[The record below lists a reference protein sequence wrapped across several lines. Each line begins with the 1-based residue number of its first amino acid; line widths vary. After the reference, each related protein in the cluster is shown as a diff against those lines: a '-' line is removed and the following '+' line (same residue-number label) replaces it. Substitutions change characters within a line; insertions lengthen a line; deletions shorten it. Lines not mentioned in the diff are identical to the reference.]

1 MNNSKTTR
9 KVSYFTRFLWFVA
22 GADVEMLS
30 LCPLDYKKYEA
41 IGMTILMTSLVGF
54 AAGSSAAWYFT
65 EDALWTLV
73 FGLFWS
79 LLIFSIDRSLVV
91 TLKKDPY
98 KKSYYVLPLVFRGFL
113 AILVAGIMSIPL
125 ELLVFNGF
133 IQNDIENYKSDLLKQ
148 QHKDSFDAQQSAEY
162 HSKSKSLNQLLKME
176 SCKKDDIEMLINNKR
191 SERQREVNML
201 NHPNT
206 TTYNNAKANANGLQ
220 RQLNELYSL
229 PNSDYRRN
237 RIPGLRS
244 QISHQRSVMAS
255 ERNAWNSKVNAR
267 ILELDNEIAQL
278 SDALRVVKEKIAKT
292 DREKQRVDSTSVS
305 YQTRAEESLNKTDER
320 FRNGNNFTLYYA
332 VLAHAIYKT
341 HKVTHERMGTDGKT
355 YTYETEEFVNKD
367 FMFLLWFIRAMFFVI
382 ELLPSIVKVV
392 SKAGQY
398 ELRVYHQEEELK
410 KYLHSQEYQD
420 YCYKMLHG
428 DNQLEMDLQAQRHD
442 AEKKVQHDIIQAIMN
457 AEESVAKESIDNWE
471 RLEKGKMLV
480 GNSVLLVY
488 FKKTNGIYK

>member
-1 MNNSKTTR
+1 MSNSKTTR

-22 GADVEMLS
+22 GADIEMLS

-41 IGMTILMTSLVGF
+41 IGMTILMTALVGF

-148 QHKDSFDAQQSAEY
+148 QHQDSFDAQQAAEY
-162 HSKSKSLNQLLKME
+162 DSKSKSLDQLLKSE
-176 SCKKDDIEMLINNKR
+176 SNKKDDIITAINDKR

-206 TTYNNAKANANGLQ
+206 TTYNNAQASANGLQ

-267 ILELDNEIAQL
+267 ISELDNEIAQL

-305 YQTRAEESLNKTDER
+305 YQARAEESLNKTDER

-442 AEKKVQHDIIQAIMN
+442 AEKKVQHDIIQAIIN
-457 AEESVAKESIDNWE
+457 AEESVAKDSIDNWE
-471 RLEKGKMLV
+471 RLEKGKMLAR
-480 GNSVLLVY
+480 NSVL
-488 FKKTNGIYK
+488 

>member
-1 MNNSKTTR
+1 MSNSNTTR
-9 KVSYFTRFLWFVA
+9 EVSYFTRFLWFVA
-22 GADVEMLS
+22 GSDIEMLS

-41 IGMTILMTSLVGF
+41 IGMTILMTALVGF

-148 QHKDSFDAQQSAEY
+148 QHQDSFDAQLAAEY
-162 HSKSKSLNQLLKME
+162 DSKSKSLDQLLKSE
-176 SCKKDDIEMLINNKR
+176 SNKKDDIITSINDKR

-206 TTYNNAKANANGLQ
+206 TTYNNAQASANGLQ

-267 ILELDNEIAQL
+267 ISELDNEIAQL
-278 SDALRVVKEKIAKT
+278 SDALRVAKENIART
-292 DREKQRVDSTSVS
+292 DKEKQRVDSTSVS
-305 YQTRAEESLNKTDER
+305 YQARAEESLNKTDER

-442 AEKKVQHDIIQAIMN
+442 AEKKVQHDIIQAIIN
-457 AEESVAKESIDNWE
+457 AEESVAKDSIDNWE

-480 GNSVLLVY
+480 RNSVL
-488 FKKTNGIYK
+488 

>member
-1 MNNSKTTR
+1 MSISKTTR
-9 KVSYFTRFLWFVA
+9 EVSYLTRFLWFIA
-22 GADVEMLS
+22 GADIEMLS

-162 HSKSKSLNQLLKME
+162 NSKSKSLNQLLKME

-292 DREKQRVDSTSVS
+292 DRDKQRVDSTSVS
-305 YQTRAEESLNKTDER
+305 YQARAEESLNKTDER

-442 AEKKVQHDIIQAIMN
+442 AEKKVQHDIIQAIIN
-457 AEESVAKESIDNWE
+457 AEESVAKDSIDNWE
-471 RLEKGKMLV
+471 KLEKGKMLV
-480 GNSVLLVY
+480 RNGVL
-488 FKKTNGIYK
+488 

>member
-1 MNNSKTTR
+1 MSNSNTTR
-9 KVSYFTRFLWFVA
+9 EVSYFTRFLWFVA
-22 GADVEMLS
+22 GADIEMLS

-65 EDALWTLV
+65 EDTLWTLA

-91 TLKKDPY
+91 TLKKNPY

-148 QHKDSFDAQQSAEY
+148 QHQDSFDAQQAAEY
-162 HSKSKSLNQLLKME
+162 DSKSKSLDQLLKSE
-176 SCKKDDIEMLINNKR
+176 SNKKDDIITAINDKR
-191 SERQREVNML
+191 SERQREANML

-206 TTYNNAKANANGLQ
+206 TTYNNAQASANGLQ

-229 PNSDYRRN
+229 SNSDYRRN

-267 ILELDNEIAQL
+267 ISELDNEIAQL
-278 SDALRVVKEKIAKT
+278 SDALRVAKENIART

-305 YQTRAEESLNKTDER
+305 YQARAEESLNKTDER

-442 AEKKVQHDIIQAIMN
+442 AEKKVQHDIIQAIIN
-457 AEESVAKESIDNWE
+457 AEESVAKDSIDNWE
-471 RLEKGKMLV
+471 KLEKGKMLV
-480 GNSVLLVY
+480 RNSVL
-488 FKKTNGIYK
+488 

>member
-1 MNNSKTTR
+1 
-9 KVSYFTRFLWFVA
+9 
-22 GADVEMLS
+22 MLS

-65 EDALWTLV
+65 EDTLWTLA

-148 QHKDSFDAQQSAEY
+148 QHDDSFDAQQAAEY
-162 HSKSKSLNQLLKME
+162 DSKSESLNQLLKTE
-176 SCKKDDIEMLINNKR
+176 SSKKDDIEMSINNKR

-206 TTYNNAKANANGLQ
+206 TTYNNAQASANGLQ

-244 QISHQRSVMAS
+244 QISHQRSVMSS
-255 ERNAWNSKVNAR
+255 EINAWNSKVNAR
-267 ILELDNEIAQL
+267 ISELDNEIAQL
-278 SDALRVVKEKIAKT
+278 SDALRVAKETIART
-292 DREKQRVDSTSVS
+292 DKEKQRVDSTSVS
-305 YQTRAEESLNKTDER
+305 YQARAEESLNKTDER

-442 AEKKVQHDIIQAIMN
+442 AEKKVQHDIIQAIIN
-457 AEESVAKESIDNWE
+457 AEESVAKDSIDNWE
-471 RLEKGKMLV
+471 KLEKGKMLV
-480 GNSVLLVY
+480 RNSVL
-488 FKKTNGIYK
+488 

>member
-1 MNNSKTTR
+1 MSNSNTTR
-9 KVSYFTRFLWFVA
+9 EVSCFTRFLWFVA
-22 GADVEMLS
+22 GADIEMLS

-65 EDALWTLV
+65 EEALWTLV

-148 QHKDSFDAQQSAEY
+148 QHQDSFDAQQAAEY
-162 HSKSKSLNQLLKME
+162 DSKSKSLDQLLKSE
-176 SCKKDDIEMLINNKR
+176 SNKKDDIITAINDKR

-206 TTYNNAKANANGLQ
+206 TTYNNAQASANGLQ

-255 ERNAWNSKVNAR
+255 ERNAWNTKVNAR
-267 ILELDNEIAQL
+267 ISELDNEIAQL
-278 SDALRVVKEKIAKT
+278 SDALRVAKENIART
-292 DREKQRVDSTSVS
+292 DKEKQRVDSTSVS
-305 YQTRAEESLNKTDER
+305 YQARAEESLNKTDER

-442 AEKKVQHDIIQAIMN
+442 AEKKVQHDIIQAIIN
-457 AEESVAKESIDNWE
+457 AEESVAKDSIDNWE
-471 RLEKGKMLV
+471 KLEKGKMLV
-480 GNSVLLVY
+480 RNSVL
-488 FKKTNGIYK
+488 

>member
-1 MNNSKTTR
+1 MSNSKTTR
-9 KVSYFTRFLWFVA
+9 EVSFFTRFLWFVA
-22 GADVEMLS
+22 GADIEMLS

-148 QHKDSFDAQQSAEY
+148 QHQDSFDAQQAAEY
-162 HSKSKSLNQLLKME
+162 DSKSKSLDQLLKSE
-176 SCKKDDIEMLINNKR
+176 SNKKDDIITAINDKR
-191 SERQREVNML
+191 SERQREANML

-206 TTYNNAKANANGLQ
+206 TTYNNAQASANGLQ

-267 ILELDNEIAQL
+267 ISELDNEIAQL
-278 SDALRVVKEKIAKT
+278 SDALRVAKETIART
-292 DREKQRVDSTSVS
+292 DKEKQRVDSTSVS
-305 YQTRAEESLNKTDER
+305 YQARAEESLNKTDER

-442 AEKKVQHDIIQAIMN
+442 AEKKVQHDIIQAIIN
-457 AEESVAKESIDNWE
+457 AEESVAKDSIDNWE
-471 RLEKGKMLV
+471 KLEKGKMLV
-480 GNSVLLVY
+480 RNGVL
-488 FKKTNGIYK
+488 

>member
-1 MNNSKTTR
+1 MSNSKTTR

-206 TTYNNAKANANGLQ
+206 TTYNNAQASANGLQ

-255 ERNAWNSKVNAR
+255 ERNAWNSKVNAH
-267 ILELDNEIAQL
+267 ISELDNEIAQL

-305 YQTRAEESLNKTDER
+305 YQARAEESLNKTDER

-442 AEKKVQHDIIQAIMN
+442 AEKKVQHDIIQAIIN
-457 AEESVAKESIDNWE
+457 AEESVAKDSIDNWE
-471 RLEKGKMLV
+471 KLEKGKMLV
-480 GNSVLLVY
+480 RNSVL
-488 FKKTNGIYK
+488 

>member
-1 MNNSKTTR
+1 MSNSKTTR
-9 KVSYFTRFLWFVA
+9 EVSFFTRFLWFVA
-22 GADVEMLS
+22 GADIEMLS

-148 QHKDSFDAQQSAEY
+148 QHQDSFDAQQAAEY
-162 HSKSKSLNQLLKME
+162 DSKSKSLDQLLKSE
-176 SCKKDDIEMLINNKR
+176 SNKKDDIITAINDKR
-191 SERQREVNML
+191 SERQREANML

-206 TTYNNAKANANGLQ
+206 TTYNNAQASANGLQ

-267 ILELDNEIAQL
+267 ISELDNEIAQL
-278 SDALRVVKEKIAKT
+278 SDALRVAKENIART

-305 YQTRAEESLNKTDER
+305 YQARAEESLNKTDER

-442 AEKKVQHDIIQAIMN
+442 AEKKVQHDIIQAIIN
-457 AEESVAKESIDNWE
+457 AEESVAKDSIDNWE

-480 GNSVLLVY
+480 RNSVL
-488 FKKTNGIYK
+488 

>member
-1 MNNSKTTR
+1 MSISKTTR
-9 KVSYFTRFLWFVA
+9 EVSYLTRFLWFIA
-22 GADVEMLS
+22 GADIEMLS

-41 IGMTILMTSLVGF
+41 IGMTILMTALVGF

-305 YQTRAEESLNKTDER
+305 YQARAEESLNKTDER

-442 AEKKVQHDIIQAIMN
+442 AEKKVQHDIIQAIIN
-457 AEESVAKESIDNWE
+457 AEESVAKDSIDNWE
-471 RLEKGKMLV
+471 KLEKGKMLV
-480 GNSVLLVY
+480 GNSVL
-488 FKKTNGIYK
+488 

>member
-1 MNNSKTTR
+1 MSNSNTTR
-9 KVSYFTRFLWFVA
+9 EVSYFTRFLWFVA
-22 GADVEMLS
+22 GADIEMLS

-148 QHKDSFDAQQSAEY
+148 QHQDSFDAQQAAEY
-162 HSKSKSLNQLLKME
+162 DSKSKSLDQLLKSE
-176 SCKKDDIEMLINNKR
+176 SNKKDDIITAINDKR

-206 TTYNNAKANANGLQ
+206 TTYNNAQASANGLQ

-255 ERNAWNSKVNAR
+255 ERNAWNTKVNAR
-267 ILELDNEIAQL
+267 ISELDNEIAQL
-278 SDALRVVKEKIAKT
+278 SDALRVAKENIART

-305 YQTRAEESLNKTDER
+305 YQAKAEESLNKTDER

-442 AEKKVQHDIIQAIMN
+442 AEKKVQHDIIQAIIN
-457 AEESVAKESIDNWE
+457 AEESVAKDSIDNWE
-471 RLEKGKMLV
+471 RFEKGKMLV
-480 GNSVLLVY
+480 RNSVL
-488 FKKTNGIYK
+488 

>member
-1 MNNSKTTR
+1 MSNSKTTR

-206 TTYNNAKANANGLQ
+206 TTYNNAKANTNGLQ

-267 ILELDNEIAQL
+267 ISELDNEIAQL
-278 SDALRVVKEKIAKT
+278 SDALRVAKENIART

-305 YQTRAEESLNKTDER
+305 YQARAEESLNKTDER

-442 AEKKVQHDIIQAIMN
+442 AEKKVQHDIIQAIIN
-457 AEESVAKESIDNWE
+457 AEESVAKDSIDNWE

-480 GNSVLLVY
+480 RNSVL
-488 FKKTNGIYK
+488 

>member
-1 MNNSKTTR
+1 MSNSNTTR
-9 KVSYFTRFLWFVA
+9 EVSCFTRFLWFVA
-22 GADVEMLS
+22 GADIEMLS

-98 KKSYYVLPLVFRGFL
+98 KKSYYVLPLVFIGFL

-148 QHKDSFDAQQSAEY
+148 QHQDSFDAQQAAEY
-162 HSKSKSLNQLLKME
+162 DSKSKSLDQLLKSE
-176 SCKKDDIEMLINNKR
+176 SNKKDDIITAINDKR
-191 SERQREVNML
+191 SERQREANML

-206 TTYNNAKANANGLQ
+206 TTYNNAQASANGLQ

-229 PNSDYRRN
+229 SNSDYRRN

-267 ILELDNEIAQL
+267 ISELDNEIAQL
-278 SDALRVVKEKIAKT
+278 SDALRVAKENIART

-305 YQTRAEESLNKTDER
+305 YQARAEESLNKTDER

-442 AEKKVQHDIIQAIMN
+442 AEKKVQYDIIQAIIN
-457 AEESVAKESIDNWE
+457 AEASVAKDSIDNWE
-471 RLEKGKMLV
+471 KLEKGKMLV
-480 GNSVLLVY
+480 RNGVL
-488 FKKTNGIYK
+488 

>member
-1 MNNSKTTR
+1 MSISKTTR
-9 KVSYFTRFLWFVA
+9 EVSYLTRFLWFIA
-22 GADVEMLS
+22 GADIEMLS

-41 IGMTILMTSLVGF
+41 IGMTILMTALVGF

-305 YQTRAEESLNKTDER
+305 YQARAEESLNKTDER

-442 AEKKVQHDIIQAIMN
+442 AEKKVQYDIIQAIIN
-457 AEESVAKESIDNWE
+457 AEESVAKDSIDNWE
-471 RLEKGKMLV
+471 KIEKGKMLAR
-480 GNSVLLVY
+480 NSVL
-488 FKKTNGIYK
+488 

>member
-1 MNNSKTTR
+1 MSNSNTTR
-9 KVSYFTRFLWFVA
+9 EVSYFTRFLWFVA
-22 GADVEMLS
+22 GADIEMLS

-65 EDALWTLV
+65 EDALWTLF

-148 QHKDSFDAQQSAEY
+148 QHQDSFDTQQAAEY
-162 HSKSKSLNQLLKME
+162 DSKSKSLDKLLKSE
-176 SCKKDDIEMLINNKR
+176 SNKKDNIITAINDRR

-206 TTYNNAKANANGLQ
+206 TTYNNAQASANGLQ

-229 PNSDYRRN
+229 SNSDYRRN

-255 ERNAWNSKVNAR
+255 ERNAWNTKVNAR
-267 ILELDNEIAQL
+267 ISELDNEIAQL
-278 SDALRVVKEKIAKT
+278 SDALRVAKENIART

-305 YQTRAEESLNKTDER
+305 YQARAEESLNKTDER

-442 AEKKVQHDIIQAIMN
+442 AEKKVQHDIIQAIIN
-457 AEESVAKESIDNWE
+457 AEESVAKDSIDNWKK
-471 RLEKGKMLV
+471 LEKGKMLV
-480 GNSVLLVY
+480 RNSVL
-488 FKKTNGIYK
+488 

>member
-1 MNNSKTTR
+1 MSNSNTTR
-9 KVSYFTRFLWFVA
+9 EVSCFTRFLWFVA
-22 GADVEMLS
+22 GADIEMLS

-148 QHKDSFDAQQSAEY
+148 QHQDSFDAQQAAEY
-162 HSKSKSLNQLLKME
+162 DSKSKSLDQLLKSE
-176 SCKKDDIEMLINNKR
+176 SNKKDDIITSINDKR

-267 ILELDNEIAQL
+267 ISELDNEIAQL
-278 SDALRVVKEKIAKT
+278 SDALRVAKENIART

-305 YQTRAEESLNKTDER
+305 YQARAEESLNKTDER

-428 DNQLEMDLQAQRHD
+428 DSQLEMDLQAQRHD
-442 AEKKVQHDIIQAIMN
+442 AEKKVQHDIIQAIIN
-457 AEESVAKESIDNWE
+457 AEESVAKDSIDNWE
-471 RLEKGKMLV
+471 KLEKGKMLV
-480 GNSVLLVY
+480 RNGVL
-488 FKKTNGIYK
+488 

>member
-1 MNNSKTTR
+1 MSNSKTTR

-22 GADVEMLS
+22 GADVKMLS

-148 QHKDSFDAQQSAEY
+148 QHQDSFDAQQAAEY
-162 HSKSKSLNQLLKME
+162 DSKSKSLDQLLKSE
-176 SCKKDDIEMLINNKR
+176 SNKKDDIITAINDKR
-191 SERQREVNML
+191 SERQREANML

-206 TTYNNAKANANGLQ
+206 TTYNNAQASANGLQ

-229 PNSDYRRN
+229 SNSDYRRN

-267 ILELDNEIAQL
+267 ISELDNEIAQL
-278 SDALRVVKEKIAKT
+278 SDALRVAKENIART

-305 YQTRAEESLNKTDER
+305 YQARAEESLNKTDER

-442 AEKKVQHDIIQAIMN
+442 AEKKVQHDIIQAIIN
-457 AEESVAKESIDNWE
+457 AEESVAKDSIDNWE
-471 RLEKGKMLV
+471 KLEKGKMLV
-480 GNSVLLVY
+480 RNSVL
-488 FKKTNGIYK
+488 

>member
-1 MNNSKTTR
+1 M
-9 KVSYFTRFLWFVA
+9 
-22 GADVEMLS
+22 
-30 LCPLDYKKYEA
+30 
-41 IGMTILMTSLVGF
+41 
-54 AAGSSAAWYFT
+54 
-65 EDALWTLV
+65 
-73 FGLFWS
+73 
-79 LLIFSIDRSLVV
+79 LIFSIDRSLVV

-255 ERNAWNSKVNAR
+255 ERNAWNTKVNAR

-305 YQTRAEESLNKTDER
+305 YQARAEESLNKTDER

-442 AEKKVQHDIIQAIMN
+442 AEKKVQHDIIQAIIN
-457 AEESVAKESIDNWE
+457 AEESVAKDSIDNWE
-471 RLEKGKMLV
+471 KLEKGKMLV
-480 GNSVLLVY
+480 RNSVL
-488 FKKTNGIYK
+488 

>member
-1 MNNSKTTR
+1 MSISKTTR
-9 KVSYFTRFLWFVA
+9 EVSYLTRFLWFIA
-22 GADVEMLS
+22 GADIEMLS

-41 IGMTILMTSLVGF
+41 IGMTILMTALVGF

-206 TTYNNAKANANGLQ
+206 TTYNNAKASSNGLQ

-267 ILELDNEIAQL
+267 ISELDNEIAQL
-278 SDALRVVKEKIAKT
+278 SDALRVAKETIART
-292 DREKQRVDSTSVS
+292 DKEKQRVDSTSVS
-305 YQTRAEESLNKTDER
+305 YQARAEESLNKTDER

-480 GNSVLLVY
+480 GNSVL
-488 FKKTNGIYK
+488 

>member
-1 MNNSKTTR
+1 MSISKTTR
-9 KVSYFTRFLWFVA
+9 EVSYLTRFLWFIA
-22 GADVEMLS
+22 GADIEMLS

-41 IGMTILMTSLVGF
+41 IGMTILMTALVGF

-73 FGLFWS
+73 LGLFWS

-255 ERNAWNSKVNAR
+255 ERNAWNSKVNAH
-267 ILELDNEIAQL
+267 ISELDNEIAQL

-305 YQTRAEESLNKTDER
+305 YQARAEESLNKTDER

-442 AEKKVQHDIIQAIMN
+442 AEKKVQHDIIQAIIN
-457 AEESVAKESIDNWE
+457 AEESVAKDSIDNWE
-471 RLEKGKMLV
+471 KLEKGKMLV
-480 GNSVLLVY
+480 RNSVL
-488 FKKTNGIYK
+488 

>member
-1 MNNSKTTR
+1 MSNSKTTR
-9 KVSYFTRFLWFVA
+9 EVSFFTRFLWFVA
-22 GADVEMLS
+22 GADIEMLS

-98 KKSYYVLPLVFRGFL
+98 KKSYYVSPLVFRGFL

-148 QHKDSFDAQQSAEY
+148 QHQDSFDAQQAAEY
-162 HSKSKSLNQLLKME
+162 DSKSKSLNQLLKTE
-176 SCKKDDIEMLINNKR
+176 SSKKDDIITAINDKR
-191 SERQREVNML
+191 SERQREANML

-206 TTYNNAKANANGLQ
+206 TTYNNAQTSANGLQ

-278 SDALRVVKEKIAKT
+278 SDALRVAKENIART

-305 YQTRAEESLNKTDER
+305 YQARAEESLNKTDER

-442 AEKKVQHDIIQAIMN
+442 AEKKVQHDIIQAIIN
-457 AEESVAKESIDNWE
+457 AEESVAKDSIDNWE
-471 RLEKGKMLV
+471 KLEKGKMLV
-480 GNSVLLVY
+480 RNGVL
-488 FKKTNGIYK
+488 

>member
-1 MNNSKTTR
+1 MSNSKTTR

-148 QHKDSFDAQQSAEY
+148 QHQDSFDAQQAAEY
-162 HSKSKSLNQLLKME
+162 DSKSKSLDQLLKSE
-176 SCKKDDIEMLINNKR
+176 SNKKDDIITAINDKR
-191 SERQREVNML
+191 SERQREANML

-206 TTYNNAKANANGLQ
+206 TTYNNAQASANGLQ

-229 PNSDYRRN
+229 SNSDYRRN

-267 ILELDNEIAQL
+267 ISELDNEIAQL
-278 SDALRVVKEKIAKT
+278 SDALRVAKENIART

-305 YQTRAEESLNKTDER
+305 YQARAEESLNKTDER

-442 AEKKVQHDIIQAIMN
+442 AEKKVQYDIIQAIIN
-457 AEESVAKESIDNWE
+457 AEESVAKDSIDHWE
-471 RLEKGKMLV
+471 KLEKGKMLTR
-480 GNSVLLVY
+480 NSVL
-488 FKKTNGIYK
+488 

>member
-1 MNNSKTTR
+1 MSNSKTTR

-148 QHKDSFDAQQSAEY
+148 QHQDSFDAQQAAEY
-162 HSKSKSLNQLLKME
+162 DSKSKSLDQLLKSE
-176 SCKKDDIEMLINNKR
+176 SNKKDDIITAINDKR

-255 ERNAWNSKVNAR
+255 ERNAWNTKVNAR

-305 YQTRAEESLNKTDER
+305 YQARAEESLNKTDER

-442 AEKKVQHDIIQAIMN
+442 AEKKVQYDIIQAIIN
-457 AEESVAKESIDNWE
+457 AEESVAKDSIDNWE
-471 RLEKGKMLV
+471 KLEKGKMLAR
-480 GNSVLLVY
+480 NSVL
-488 FKKTNGIYK
+488 

>member
-1 MNNSKTTR
+1 MSISKTTR
-9 KVSYFTRFLWFVA
+9 EVSYLTRFLWFIA
-22 GADVEMLS
+22 GADIEMLS

-41 IGMTILMTSLVGF
+41 IGMTILMTALVGF

-206 TTYNNAKANANGLQ
+206 TTYNNAKASSNGLQ

-244 QISHQRSVMAS
+244 QINHERRIMAS

-305 YQTRAEESLNKTDER
+305 YQARAEESLNKTDER

-480 GNSVLLVY
+480 GNSVL
-488 FKKTNGIYK
+488 

>member
-1 MNNSKTTR
+1 MSNSNTTR
-9 KVSYFTRFLWFVA
+9 EVSCFTRFLWFVA
-22 GADVEMLS
+22 GADIEMLS

-148 QHKDSFDAQQSAEY
+148 QHQDSFDAQQAAEY
-162 HSKSKSLNQLLKME
+162 DSKSKSLDQLLKSE
-176 SCKKDDIEMLINNKR
+176 SNKKDDIITAINDKR
-191 SERQREVNML
+191 SERQREANML

-206 TTYNNAKANANGLQ
+206 TTYNNAQASANGLQ

-229 PNSDYRRN
+229 SNSDYRRN

-267 ILELDNEIAQL
+267 ISELDNEIAQL
-278 SDALRVVKEKIAKT
+278 SDALRVAKENIART

-305 YQTRAEESLNKTDER
+305 YQARAEESLNKTDER

-442 AEKKVQHDIIQAIMN
+442 AEKKVQHDIIQAIIN
-457 AEESVAKESIDNWE
+457 AEESVAKDSIDNWE
-471 RLEKGKMLV
+471 KLEKGKMLV
-480 GNSVLLVY
+480 RNSVL
-488 FKKTNGIYK
+488 

>member
-1 MNNSKTTR
+1 MSNSNTTR
-9 KVSYFTRFLWFVA
+9 EVSYFTRFLWFVT
-22 GADVEMLS
+22 GADIEMLS

-148 QHKDSFDAQQSAEY
+148 QHQDSFDAQQAAEY
-162 HSKSKSLNQLLKME
+162 DSKSKSLDQLLKSE
-176 SCKKDDIEMLINNKR
+176 SNKKDDIITAINDKR

-206 TTYNNAKANANGLQ
+206 TTYNDAQGSANGLQ

-267 ILELDNEIAQL
+267 ISELDNEIAQL
-278 SDALRVVKEKIAKT
+278 SDALRVAKENIART
-292 DREKQRVDSTSVS
+292 DKEKQRVDSTSVS
-305 YQTRAEESLNKTDER
+305 YQARAEESLNKTDER

-442 AEKKVQHDIIQAIMN
+442 AEKKVQHDIIQAIIN
-457 AEESVAKESIDNWE
+457 AEESVAKDSIDNWE

-480 GNSVLLVY
+480 RNSVL
-488 FKKTNGIYK
+488 

>member
-1 MNNSKTTR
+1 MSNSNTTR
-9 KVSYFTRFLWFVA
+9 EVSYFTRFLWFVA
-22 GADVEMLS
+22 GADIEMLS

-41 IGMTILMTSLVGF
+41 IGMTILMTALVGF

-148 QHKDSFDAQQSAEY
+148 QHEDSFDAQQAAEY
-162 HSKSKSLNQLLKME
+162 DSKSKSLDQLLKSE
-176 SCKKDDIEMLINNKR
+176 SNKKDDIITAINAKR

-206 TTYNNAKANANGLQ
+206 TTYNNAQASANGLQ

-244 QISHQRSVMAS
+244 QISHQRSLMAS
-255 ERNAWNSKVNAR
+255 ERHAWNSKINAR
-267 ILELDNEIAQL
+267 ISELDNEIAQL
-278 SDALRVVKEKIAKT
+278 SDALRVAKENIART
-292 DREKQRVDSTSVS
+292 DKEKQRVDSTSVS

-410 KYLHSQEYQD
+410 KYLHSQEYQN
-420 YCYKMLHG
+420 YCYNMLHG
-428 DNQLEMDLQAQRHD
+428 DHQLEMDLLAQRHD
-442 AEKKVQHDIIQAIMN
+442 AEKKVQHDIIQAIIN

-480 GNSVLLVY
+480 GNSVL
-488 FKKTNGIYK
+488 

>member
-1 MNNSKTTR
+1 MSNSNTTR
-9 KVSYFTRFLWFVA
+9 EVSYFTRFLWFVA
-22 GADVEMLS
+22 GADIEMLS

-148 QHKDSFDAQQSAEY
+148 QHQDSFDAQQAAEY
-162 HSKSKSLNQLLKME
+162 DSKSKSLDQLLKSE
-176 SCKKDDIEMLINNKR
+176 SNKKDDIITAINDKR

-206 TTYNNAKANANGLQ
+206 TTYNNAQGSANGLQ

-255 ERNAWNSKVNAR
+255 ERNAWNTKVNAR
-267 ILELDNEIAQL
+267 ISELDNEIAQL
-278 SDALRVVKEKIAKT
+278 SDALRVAKENIART

-305 YQTRAEESLNKTDER
+305 YQAKAEESLNKTDER

-442 AEKKVQHDIIQAIMN
+442 AEKKVQHDIIQAIIN
-457 AEESVAKESIDNWE
+457 AEESVAKDSIDNWE

-480 GNSVLLVY
+480 RNSVL
-488 FKKTNGIYK
+488 

>member
-1 MNNSKTTR
+1 MSISKTTR
-9 KVSYFTRFLWFVA
+9 EVSYLTRFLWFIA
-22 GADVEMLS
+22 GADIEMLS

-41 IGMTILMTSLVGF
+41 IGMTILMTALVGF

-191 SERQREVNML
+191 SERQKEVNML

-255 ERNAWNSKVNAR
+255 ERNAWNTKVNAR
-267 ILELDNEIAQL
+267 ISELDNEIAQL
-278 SDALRVVKEKIAKT
+278 SDALRVAKENIART

-305 YQTRAEESLNKTDER
+305 YQARAEESLNKTDER

-480 GNSVLLVY
+480 GNSVL
-488 FKKTNGIYK
+488 

>member
-1 MNNSKTTR
+1 MSNSNTTR
-9 KVSYFTRFLWFVA
+9 EVSYFTRFLWFVA
-22 GADVEMLS
+22 GADIEMLS

-148 QHKDSFDAQQSAEY
+148 QHQDSFDAQQAAEY
-162 HSKSKSLNQLLKME
+162 DSKSKSLDQLLKSE
-176 SCKKDDIEMLINNKR
+176 SNKKDDIITAINDKR

-206 TTYNNAKANANGLQ
+206 TTYNNAQASANGLQ

-229 PNSDYRRN
+229 SNSDYRRN

-267 ILELDNEIAQL
+267 ISELDNEIAQL
-278 SDALRVVKEKIAKT
+278 SDALRVAKENIART

-305 YQTRAEESLNKTDER
+305 YQARAEESLNKTDER

-442 AEKKVQHDIIQAIMN
+442 AEKKVQHDIIQAIIN
-457 AEESVAKESIDNWE
+457 AEESVAKDSIDNWE
-471 RLEKGKMLV
+471 KLEKGKMLV
-480 GNSVLLVY
+480 RNSVL
-488 FKKTNGIYK
+488 

>member
-1 MNNSKTTR
+1 MSNSKTTR
-9 KVSYFTRFLWFVA
+9 EVSFFTRFLWFVA
-22 GADVEMLS
+22 GADIEMLS
-30 LCPLDYKKYEA
+30 LCPLDHKKYEA

-255 ERNAWNSKVNAR
+255 ERNAWNSKVNAH
-267 ILELDNEIAQL
+267 ISELDNEIAQL

-305 YQTRAEESLNKTDER
+305 YQARAEESLNKTDER

-442 AEKKVQHDIIQAIMN
+442 AEKKVQHDIIQAIIN
-457 AEESVAKESIDNWE
+457 AEESVAKDSIDNWE
-471 RLEKGKMLV
+471 KLEKGKMLV
-480 GNSVLLVY
+480 RNSVL
-488 FKKTNGIYK
+488 

>member
-1 MNNSKTTR
+1 MSNSNTTR
-9 KVSYFTRFLWFVA
+9 EVSCFTRFLWFVA
-22 GADVEMLS
+22 GADIEMLS

-73 FGLFWS
+73 FGMFWS

-148 QHKDSFDAQQSAEY
+148 QHQDSFDAQQAAEY
-162 HSKSKSLNQLLKME
+162 DSKSKSLDQLLKSE
-176 SCKKDDIEMLINNKR
+176 SNKKDDIITAINDKR
-191 SERQREVNML
+191 SERQREANML

-206 TTYNNAKANANGLQ
+206 TTYNNAQASANGLQ

-229 PNSDYRRN
+229 SNSDYRRN

-244 QISHQRSVMAS
+244 QISHQRSVMSS
-255 ERNAWNSKVNAR
+255 EINAWNSKVNAR
-267 ILELDNEIAQL
+267 ISELDNEIAQL
-278 SDALRVVKEKIAKT
+278 SDALRVAKENVART

-305 YQTRAEESLNKTDER
+305 YQARAEESLNKTDER

-442 AEKKVQHDIIQAIMN
+442 AEKKVQHDIIQAIIN
-457 AEESVAKESIDNWE
+457 AEESVAKDSIDNWE

-480 GNSVLLVY
+480 GNSVL
-488 FKKTNGIYK
+488 

>member
-1 MNNSKTTR
+1 MSNSNTTR
-9 KVSYFTRFLWFVA
+9 EVSCFTRFLWFVA
-22 GADVEMLS
+22 GADIEMLS

-54 AAGSSAAWYFT
+54 AAGSSAAWSFT

-73 FGLFWS
+73 FGMFWS
-79 LLIFSIDRSLVV
+79 LLIFSINRSLVV

-148 QHKDSFDAQQSAEY
+148 QHQDSFDAQQAAEY
-162 HSKSKSLNQLLKME
+162 DSKSKSLDQLLKSE
-176 SCKKDDIEMLINNKR
+176 SNKKDDIITAINDKR
-191 SERQREVNML
+191 SERQREANML

-206 TTYNNAKANANGLQ
+206 TTYNNAQASANGLQ

-267 ILELDNEIAQL
+267 ISELDNEIAQL
-278 SDALRVVKEKIAKT
+278 SDALRVAKETIART
-292 DREKQRVDSTSVS
+292 DKEKQRVDSTSVS
-305 YQTRAEESLNKTDER
+305 YQARAEESLNKTDER

-442 AEKKVQHDIIQAIMN
+442 AEKKVQHDIIQAIIN
-457 AEESVAKESIDNWE
+457 AEESVAKDSIDNWE
-471 RLEKGKMLV
+471 KLEKGKMLV
-480 GNSVLLVY
+480 RNSVL
-488 FKKTNGIYK
+488 

>member
-1 MNNSKTTR
+1 MSNSNTTR
-9 KVSYFTRFLWFVA
+9 EVSYFTRFLWFVA
-22 GADVEMLS
+22 GADIEMLS

-113 AILVAGIMSIPL
+113 AIWVAGIMSIPL

-148 QHKDSFDAQQSAEY
+148 QHQDSFDAQQAAEY
-162 HSKSKSLNQLLKME
+162 DSKSKSLDQLLKSE
-176 SCKKDDIEMLINNKR
+176 SNKKDDIITAINDKR

-206 TTYNNAKANANGLQ
+206 TTYNNAQGSANGLQ

-255 ERNAWNSKVNAR
+255 ERNAWNTKVNAR
-267 ILELDNEIAQL
+267 ISELDNEIAQL
-278 SDALRVVKEKIAKT
+278 SDALRVAKENIART

-305 YQTRAEESLNKTDER
+305 YQAKAEESLNKTDER

-442 AEKKVQHDIIQAIMN
+442 AEKKVQHDIIQAIIN
-457 AEESVAKESIDNWE
+457 AEESVAKDSIDNWE
-471 RLEKGKMLV
+471 RFEKGKMLV
-480 GNSVLLVY
+480 RNSVL
-488 FKKTNGIYK
+488 

>member
-1 MNNSKTTR
+1 MSNSNTTR
-9 KVSYFTRFLWFVA
+9 EVSYFTRFLWFVA
-22 GADVEMLS
+22 GADIEMLS

-41 IGMTILMTSLVGF
+41 IGMTILMTALVGF

-148 QHKDSFDAQQSAEY
+148 QHQDSFDAQQATEY
-162 HSKSKSLNQLLKME
+162 DSKSKSLNQLLKTE
-176 SCKKDDIEMLINNKR
+176 SSKKDDIEMSINNKR

-206 TTYNNAKANANGLQ
+206 TTYNNAQTSANGLQ

-255 ERNAWNSKVNAR
+255 ERNAWNTKVNAR
-267 ILELDNEIAQL
+267 ISELDNEIAQL
-278 SDALRVVKEKIAKT
+278 SDALRLAKENIART

-305 YQTRAEESLNKTDER
+305 YQARAEESLNKTDER

-341 HKVTHERMGTDGKT
+341 HKVTHKRMGTDGKT

-442 AEKKVQHDIIQAIMN
+442 AEKKVQHDIIQAIIN

-480 GNSVLLVY
+480 GNSVL
-488 FKKTNGIYK
+488 

>member
-1 MNNSKTTR
+1 MSISKTTR
-9 KVSYFTRFLWFVA
+9 EVSYLTRFLWFIA
-22 GADVEMLS
+22 GADIEMLS

-41 IGMTILMTSLVGF
+41 IGMTILMTALVGF

-255 ERNAWNSKVNAR
+255 ERNAWNSKVNAH
-267 ILELDNEIAQL
+267 ISELDNEIAQL

-305 YQTRAEESLNKTDER
+305 YQARAEESLNKTDER

-442 AEKKVQHDIIQAIMN
+442 AEKKVQYDIIQAIIN
-457 AEESVAKESIDNWE
+457 AEESVAKDSIDNWE
-471 RLEKGKMLV
+471 KLEKGKMLTR
-480 GNSVLLVY
+480 NSVL
-488 FKKTNGIYK
+488 

>member
-1 MNNSKTTR
+1 
-9 KVSYFTRFLWFVA
+9 
-22 GADVEMLS
+22 
-30 LCPLDYKKYEA
+30 
-41 IGMTILMTSLVGF
+41 MTILMTSLVGF

-206 TTYNNAKANANGLQ
+206 TTYNNAQASANGLQ

-267 ILELDNEIAQL
+267 ISELDNEIAQL
-278 SDALRVVKEKIAKT
+278 SDALRVAKENIART

-305 YQTRAEESLNKTDER
+305 YQARAEESLNKTDER

-442 AEKKVQHDIIQAIMN
+442 AEKKVQHDIIQAIIN
-457 AEESVAKESIDNWE
+457 AEESVAKDSIDNWE

-480 GNSVLLVY
+480 RNSVL
-488 FKKTNGIYK
+488 

>member
-1 MNNSKTTR
+1 MSNSKTTR

-22 GADVEMLS
+22 GADVKMLS

-148 QHKDSFDAQQSAEY
+148 QHQDSFDAQQAAEY
-162 HSKSKSLNQLLKME
+162 DSKSKSLDQLLKSE
-176 SCKKDDIEMLINNKR
+176 SNKKDDIITAINDKR
-191 SERQREVNML
+191 SERQREANML

-206 TTYNNAKANANGLQ
+206 TTYNNAQASANGLQ

-229 PNSDYRRN
+229 SNSDYRRN

-267 ILELDNEIAQL
+267 ISELDNEIAQL
-278 SDALRVVKEKIAKT
+278 SDALRVAKENIART

-305 YQTRAEESLNKTDER
+305 YQARAEESLNKTDER

-442 AEKKVQHDIIQAIMN
+442 AEKKVQYDIIQAIIN
-457 AEESVAKESIDNWE
+457 AEESVAKDSIDNWE
-471 RLEKGKMLV
+471 KLEKGKMLV
-480 GNSVLLVY
+480 RNSVL
-488 FKKTNGIYK
+488 

>member
-1 MNNSKTTR
+1 MSNSNTTR
-9 KVSYFTRFLWFVA
+9 EVSCFTRFLWFVA
-22 GADVEMLS
+22 GADIEMLS

-73 FGLFWS
+73 LGLFWS
-79 LLIFSIDRSLVV
+79 LLIFSIDRCLVV

-148 QHKDSFDAQQSAEY
+148 QHQDSFDAQQAAEY
-162 HSKSKSLNQLLKME
+162 DSKSKSLDQLLKSE
-176 SCKKDDIEMLINNKR
+176 SNKKDDIITAINDKR
-191 SERQREVNML
+191 SERQREANML

-206 TTYNNAKANANGLQ
+206 TTYNNAQASANGLQ

-229 PNSDYRRN
+229 SNSDYRRN

-267 ILELDNEIAQL
+267 ISELDNEIAQL
-278 SDALRVVKEKIAKT
+278 SDALRVAKENIART

-305 YQTRAEESLNKTDER
+305 YQARAEESLNKTDER

-442 AEKKVQHDIIQAIMN
+442 AEKKVQHDIIQAIIN
-457 AEESVAKESIDNWE
+457 AEESVAKDSIDNWE
-471 RLEKGKMLV
+471 KLEKGKMLV
-480 GNSVLLVY
+480 RNGVL
-488 FKKTNGIYK
+488 

>member
-1 MNNSKTTR
+1 MSNSNTTR
-9 KVSYFTRFLWFVA
+9 EVSYFTRFLWFVA
-22 GADVEMLS
+22 GADIEMLS

-41 IGMTILMTSLVGF
+41 IGMTILMTALVGF

-148 QHKDSFDAQQSAEY
+148 QHQDSFDAQQAAEY
-162 HSKSKSLNQLLKME
+162 DSKSKSLDQLLKSE
-176 SCKKDDIEMLINNKR
+176 SNKKDDIITAINDKR

-267 ILELDNEIAQL
+267 ISELDNEIAQL
-278 SDALRVVKEKIAKT
+278 SDALRVAKENIART

-305 YQTRAEESLNKTDER
+305 YQARAEESLNKTDER

-442 AEKKVQHDIIQAIMN
+442 AEKKVQHDIIQAIIN

-480 GNSVLLVY
+480 GNSVL
-488 FKKTNGIYK
+488 